1 MTVTLGHLADMIGGT
16 VLPAES
22 GGPADPPIA
31 AVELNAAETP
41 EGGLFAALP
50 GTRVHGATY
59 AHQSPAAAIL
69 TDADGLAIL
78 RESGELDRPVLLVD
92 DVRAVLGTVS
102 AEVHGRP
109 SE

>member
-41 EGGLFAALP
+41 EGGLFAA
-50 GTRVHGATY
+50 
-59 AHQSPAAAIL
+59 PAAS
-69 TDADGLAIL
+69 
-78 RESGELDRPVLLVD
+78 SGS
-92 DVRAVLGTVS
+92 GTWRS
-102 AEVHGRP
+102 PHR
-109 SE
+109 

>member
-50 GTRVHGATY
+50 GTRVHGAFTTNKENC
-59 AHQSPAAAIL
+59 IL
-69 TDADGLAIL
+69 VIEHTN
-78 RESGELDRPVLLVD
+78 LV
-92 DVRAVLGTVS
+92 RG
-102 AEVHGRP
+102 
-109 SE
+109 